1 MVTMLQDSW
10 SVDLKAELQDFLSDA
25 LRSSAKP
32 RLYEIYQAGTN
43 EQGTVMYQTHVVT

>member
-1 MVTMLQDSW
+1 M
-10 SVDLKAELQDFLSDA
+10 DLKAELQDFLSDA

-43 EQGTVMYQTHVVT
+43 EQGTVIFHAHAVVT

>member
-1 MVTMLQDSW
+1 MTLQDSW

-32 RLYEIYQAGTN
+32 RLYEIYQACTN
-43 EQGTVMYQTHVVT
+43 EQGTVICCAHALI